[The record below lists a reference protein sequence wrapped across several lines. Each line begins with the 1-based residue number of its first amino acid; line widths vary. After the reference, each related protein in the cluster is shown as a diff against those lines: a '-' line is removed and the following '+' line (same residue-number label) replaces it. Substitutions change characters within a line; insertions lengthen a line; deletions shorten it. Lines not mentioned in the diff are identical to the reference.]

1 MKNACQVADKDKK
14 MAEEHIDPDKIIK

>member
-14 MAEEHIDPDKIIK
+14 NKTTGIDPDKIIK